1 MYDVINAVFE
11 LGGALLLWLD
21 VRQLSRDRMLRGVYW
36 PVRVFFAVWGVWN
49 VVYYPAIGQ
58 SFSFY
63 AGLAVVAAN
72 LAWVRLAWRYR
83 NV

>member
-1 MYDVINAVFE
+1 MYDIINAVFE

-36 PVRVFFAVWGVWN
+36 PVRVFFAVWGIWN

-83 NV
+83 NA